1 MSASVKD
8 IVKLINEVSRKKRK
22 RPFDVARD
30 LICAVYEW
38 QRSNIDYKSS
48 AEFGAKSELFTTY
61 KYLNDVI
68 IDFHYLYD
76 SVVKSKPFADVLGEV
91 LHEIGSVDK
100 KYLGQ
105 CMTPNDIVSLKSEI
119 VSRQFD
125 EWLKKSENKDDIKIG
140 DPTGCGTG
148 ALILGLLAKMINVD
162 SIKKIEI
169 GLIDIDEVMI
179 KAAIMQISYNLHSHN
194 KSKKE
199 VPINAFVGNALT
211 MKG

>member
-22 RPFDVARD
+22 RPFNVARD

-105 CMTPNDIVSLKSEI
+105 CMTPPDISSLTSKLIERYYSKSVLCDVDCI
-119 VSRQFD
+119 TIS
-125 EWLKKSENKDDIKIG
+125 
-140 DPTGCGTG
+140 DPCGCGSG
-148 ALILGLLAKMINVD
+148 SLILSVLNKTVNVQSLNRID
-162 SIKKIEI
+162 IH
-169 GLIDIDEVMI
+169 LIDIDEVMI